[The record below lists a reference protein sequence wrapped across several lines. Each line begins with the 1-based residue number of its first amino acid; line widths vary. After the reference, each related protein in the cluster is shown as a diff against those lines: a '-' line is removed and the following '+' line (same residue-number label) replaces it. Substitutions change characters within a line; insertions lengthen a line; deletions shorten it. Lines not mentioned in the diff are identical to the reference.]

1 MTTIA
6 ANLLAA
12 WAYVALGWLGLQ
24 VLPLHPVVTGIWP
37 PAGFALVALFSGGRR
52 LAPGVWLGAAIIN
65 ALMDVPLAA
74 AMAIAVGNTVGP
86 ALGAWMLM
94 RAGIS
99 PGLGRLSDVGAI
111 VAAAAGP
118 TLISAVGGVGTLVA
132 AGSATS
138 GDAVRL
144 IAAWW
149 SGDALGVLI
158 VAPVLLLARAG
169 RLWPPR
175 HRRWEALGLLIVLVV
190 VTVGLFAVALPYTYA
205 VFPLTALIALRIG
218 AAGAVTSTVVVTGI
232 AAVSTAT
239 QSGPFAMFSAVHNL
253 FLLQLFLGL
262 LALKGLVL
270 SAVMTALAENRDRLA
285 ELSRRVVMAHENE
298 RRLIA
303 RGLHDDVGQ
312 ALAAVKMGLEGV
324 QADRAMP
331 VGARAPLAE
340 QIQTVDGLLRV
351 VRDLSFELHPA
362 ILDDLGLASA
372 VRQHVDRIARRAGFR
387 ASLQIEVGDLRLPGQ
402 VEAACFR
409 LVQEAMN
416 NIVRHARATE
426 VIVTVVEG
434 LDAVEVTVQDNG
446 IGFDFRRVGAGRRTG
461 IGLLGLYERAAL
473 AGGEVEVDSVSGA
486 GTTVFARFPI
496 GKDEGA

>member
-6 ANLLAA
+6 ANLLVA

-37 PAGFALVALFSGGRR
+37 PAGLALVVLFVGGRSVV
-52 LAPGVWLGAAIIN
+52 PGVWLGALTIN
-65 ALMDVPLAA
+65 VLMDVPIAA
-74 AMAIAVGNTVGP
+74 AMAIAVGNTAGP
-86 ALGAWMLM
+86 AIGAWILT
-94 RAGIS
+94 RATLN
-99 PGLGRLSDVGAI
+99 PGLGRLSDVGAVVSAAVGPTVVSALGG
-111 VAAAAGP
+111 VAA
-118 TLISAVGGVGTLVA
+118 LVVS
-132 AGSATS
+132 GSAAPA
-138 GDAVRL
+138 DAVRL
-144 IAAWW
+144 IGAWW

-175 HRRWEALGLLIVLVV
+175 TRRWEALALLVALIAL
-190 VTVGLFAVALPYTYA
+190 TAALFAVPLPYTYA
-205 VFPLTALIALRIG
+205 LFPLTAVIALRIG
-218 AAGAVTSTVVVTGI
+218 AAGAVMSTLVVTGI
-232 AAVSTAT
+232 AALSTAT
-239 QSGPFAMFSAVHNL
+239 QAGPFAMFSAVHNL

-270 SAVMTALAENRDRLA
+270 SAVMTALEDGRDRLA
-285 ELSRRVVMAHENE
+285 ELSRRVVTAHENE

-324 QADRAMP
+324 QADQALP
-331 VGARAPLAE
+331 DGARAPLAE
-340 QIQTVDGLLRV
+340 QIRTVDGLLRT

-372 VRQHVDRIARRAGFR
+372 LRQHVDRTARRAGFR
-387 ASLQIEVGDLRLPGQ
+387 ASLQVEVGDLRLPAQ
-402 VEAACFR
+402 IEAACFR

-434 LDAVEVTVQDNG
+434 VDTVDVTVQDNG
-446 IGFDFRRVGAGRRTG
+446 IGFDLRRVGAGRRTG
-461 IGLLGLYERAAL
+461 IGLLGLYERAAM
-473 AGGEVEVDSVSGA
+473 AGGEVRVDSVQGA
-486 GTTVFARFPI
+486 GTTVSASFPI
-496 GKDEGA
+496 RKDEGA